1 MGKKKVSKQNFSH
14 KSPSVFPVPQKFN
27 ESVQTD
33 SVNNH
38 VRLQRLQQEVEDSIR
53 EILNEF
59 LNDFLTRK
67 QKRLESKNP
76 NTHIHTYNLV
86 VNKSYKKKIR
96 KQVNIL
102 ILSNLSSSL
111 HTSLSD
117 QIHKFVLS
125 FSAILKDL
133 SHISKLLQIIFLYE
147 AFHSLQNVSD
157 QIAGIIAGVYKN
169 HKDSIEFMFNKEFFI
184 NIVANSQ
191 DLIKQSADYDK
202 NHFAIQG
209 LTRMQSILLISVD
222 KQVDL
227 QVSTIPIILDSESS
241 SESEG
246 QSEEPLYN
254 LPLEE
259 LVMYIEGGRNRKKDK
274 RRTATTSASPN
285 SEDFTELDKE
295 IDEFR
300 QRIDIPMSPQRLS
313 VKLSKE
319 FIENLREKL
328 KNSIG

>member
-1 MGKKKVSKQNFSH
+1 MGKKKVNKPKFTH
-14 KSPSVFPVPQKFN
+14 KAASLFPVPQKVN
-27 ESVQTD
+27 ESIQTD

-38 VRLQRLQQEVEDSIR
+38 LRLLRLQQEVEESIR

-76 NTHIHTYNLV
+76 NTQIHTYNLV
-86 VNKSYKKKIR
+86 VNKSYKNKIK

-102 ILSNLSSSL
+102 ILSKLSSNL
-111 HTSLSD
+111 HTSLTD

-125 FSAILKDL
+125 FAAILKDL

-157 QIAGIIAGVYKN
+157 QIAGIVAGVYKS
-169 HKDSIEFMFNKEFFI
+169 HKESIEFLFNKEFFV
-184 NIVANSQ
+184 NVVANSQ

-209 LTRMQSILLISVD
+209 LSRMQSILLLSVN

-227 QVSTIPIILDSESS
+227 EVSTSPILIDSDSS

-246 QSEEPLYN
+246 GSEEPLYN

-259 LVMYIEGGRNRKKDK
+259 LVMYIEGGKKGKSDK
-274 RRTATTSASPN
+274 RRTAATSVSPN
-285 SEDFTELDKE
+285 CEDFPELDKE

-300 QRIDIPMSPQRLS
+300 QRIDIPMSPERFR
-313 VKLSKE
+313 VKLSEE
-319 FIENLREKL
+319 FIENLRGKL
-328 KNSIG
+328 KK